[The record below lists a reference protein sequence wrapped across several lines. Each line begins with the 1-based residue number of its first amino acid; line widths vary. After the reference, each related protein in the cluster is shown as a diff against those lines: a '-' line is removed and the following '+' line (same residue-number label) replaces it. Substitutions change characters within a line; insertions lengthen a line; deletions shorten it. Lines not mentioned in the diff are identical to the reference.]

1 MSNSKAIK
9 NIEQEISFLKITI
22 NHLATENE
30 SLKQKIEDLKITHQT
45 NKDLLKEYLSQ
56 ISNKDSTVQKL
67 NNTIEQLKTRL
78 KNLDP
83 PSGKKG
89 NSIIT
94 SNYDMVLSGD
104 DNPDT
109 SRNIKRNCLT
119 TRHRSKKNL
128 NQNSS
133 MSQLVNLKEMSE
145 VKFRKYT
152 DEHSRILKEL
162 HSIKESLIEI
172 LNEKEKENN
181 DIKIINNYH
190 ESNTISSLFQK
201 EKDSHKVI
209 LFIDNNNSI
218 WELTPESELTE
229 EDIMKIRNKE
239 KLNSSVDDTIGT
251 ETSPLSKGKEINIDN
266 MSVEISQRSSLSE
279 DNEGNLNNSHININ
293 HEINSLN

>member
-1 MSNSKAIK
+1 
-9 NIEQEISFLKITI
+9 
-22 NHLATENE
+22 
-30 SLKQKIEDLKITHQT
+30 
-45 NKDLLKEYLSQ
+45 
-56 ISNKDSTVQKL
+56 
-67 NNTIEQLKTRL
+67 
-78 KNLDP
+78 
-83 PSGKKG
+83 
-89 NSIIT
+89 
-94 SNYDMVLSGD
+94 MVLSGD

-152 DEHSRILKEL
+152 DEHSRLLKEL

-201 EKDSHKVI
+201 EK
-209 LFIDNNNSI
+209 
-218 WELTPESELTE
+218 
-229 EDIMKIRNKE
+229 
-239 KLNSSVDDTIGT
+239 
-251 ETSPLSKGKEINIDN
+251 
-266 MSVEISQRSSLSE
+266 
-279 DNEGNLNNSHININ
+279 
-293 HEINSLN
+293 